1 MTKFY
6 DKGLGNWRL
15 DVLEAGVGVDDE
27 EGAED
32 GVGEGVQGAGRKGSD
47 GEGNEACGDNSGGW
61 MLALA

>member
-32 GVGEGVQGAGRKGSD
+32 GVGEGGS
-47 GEGNEACGDNSGGW
+47 GSRPQRERW
-61 MLALA
+61 